1 MAKHGESMKEWKDI
15 KIPASLFDRIKEFV
29 KGNEDYNS
37 VSDFA
42 RIASMREL
50 ERYEKEVPSQ

>member
-1 MAKHGESMKEWKDI
+1 MAKNGDYMKEWKDI
-15 KIPASLFDRIKEFV
+15 KIPASLFDRIKEFIRE
-29 KGNEDYNS
+29 NEDYNS

-50 ERYEKEVPSQ
+50 TRLEDEVKP

>member
-1 MAKHGESMKEWKDI
+1 MAKNGDIMKEWKDI
-15 KIPASLFDRIKEFV
+15 KIPASLFERIKEQV
-29 KGNEDYNS
+29 KVNQDYNS

-50 ERYEKEVPSQ
+50 ERLEKEVIP

>member
-1 MAKHGESMKEWKDI
+1 MAKNGDIMKEWKDI
-15 KIPASLFDRIKEFV
+15 KIPASLFEKIKEQV
-29 KGNEDYNS
+29 KVNQDYNS

-50 ERYEKEVPSQ
+50 ERLEKEVIP